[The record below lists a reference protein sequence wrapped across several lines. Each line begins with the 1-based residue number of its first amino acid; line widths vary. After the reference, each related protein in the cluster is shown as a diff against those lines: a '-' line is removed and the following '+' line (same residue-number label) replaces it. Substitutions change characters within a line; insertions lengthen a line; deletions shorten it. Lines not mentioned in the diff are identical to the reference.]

1 MRLNQLFYNGP
12 KEIVKLPKEHNN
24 GNIIFLDSR
33 YMSANEIYNVVVIF
47 SGRQPVKDTGFK
59 KGLID

>member
-12 KEIVKLPKEHNN
+12 KEIVNLPKQHKN

-33 YMSANEIYNVVVIF
+33 YMSENEIYNVVVIF
-47 SGRQPVKDTGFK
+47 SGRH
-59 KGLID
+59 L

>member
-12 KEIVKLPKEHNN
+12 KEIVKLPKEHKN

-33 YMSANEIYNVVVIF
+33 YMSENEIYNVVVIF
-47 SGRQPVKDTGFK
+47 SGRHLKDTGFK
-59 KGLID
+59 KGLKN